1 MIRIMILDDEAI
13 YLEKERKIA
22 HSFFARKGIEHRIE
36 VFQSWEWFIAGLKEE
51 RFDLYIL
58 DIEMSGKNGLEV
70 AREIRRYYADPT
82 MIFITNYM
90 DYAVD
95 AYEVNT
101 YRYIPKTKMEEK
113 LPEAYESLLPE
124 LMKREEQ
131 YYVIEKK
138 GEIEKIAYSDIYYMR
153 KEGKYVVI
161 VHRFGESK
169 IRKSMIHFQEE
180 LKSREFLSV
189 DKGMMVNIRHIMKV
203 KDYEIFMRDGVRIPV
218 GITKYTGVKNAV
230 ADFWRSEP

>member
-1 MIRIMILDDEAI
+1 MCIRD
-13 YLEKERKIA
+13 R
-22 HSFFARKGIEHRIE
+22 
-36 VFQSWEWFIAGLKEE
+36 
-51 RFDLYIL
+51 
-58 DIEMSGKNGLEV
+58 
-70 AREIRRYYADPT
+70 
-82 MIFITNYM
+82 
-90 DYAVD
+90 
-95 AYEVNT
+95 
-101 YRYIPKTKMEEK
+101 
-113 LPEAYESLLPE
+113 
-124 LMKREEQ
+124 

>member
-1 MIRIMILDDEAI
+1 MFLCSDQQANRNL
-13 YLEKERKIA
+13 LCKEDR
-22 HSFFARKGIEHRIE
+22 
-36 VFQSWEWFIAGLKEE
+36 
-51 RFDLYIL
+51 
-58 DIEMSGKNGLEV
+58 
-70 AREIRRYYADPT
+70 
-82 MIFITNYM
+82 
-90 DYAVD
+90 
-95 AYEVNT
+95 YEVNT

-189 DKGMMVNIRHIMKV
+189 KG
-203 KDYEIFMRDGVRIPV
+203 
-218 GITKYTGVKNAV
+218 
-230 ADFWRSEP
+230 

>member
-1 MIRIMILDDEAI
+1 M
-13 YLEKERKIA
+13 
-22 HSFFARKGIEHRIE
+22 
-36 VFQSWEWFIAGLKEE
+36 
-51 RFDLYIL
+51 
-58 DIEMSGKNGLEV
+58 

-189 DKGMMVNIRHIMKV
+189 DKG
-203 KDYEIFMRDGVRIPV
+203 
-218 GITKYTGVKNAV
+218 
-230 ADFWRSEP
+230 

>member
-1 MIRIMILDDEAI
+1 
-13 YLEKERKIA
+13 
-22 HSFFARKGIEHRIE
+22 
-36 VFQSWEWFIAGLKEE
+36 
-51 RFDLYIL
+51 
-58 DIEMSGKNGLEV
+58 MSGKNGLEV

-138 GEIEKIAYSDIYYMR
+138 GEIEKIAYSCLLYT
-153 KEGKYVVI
+153 
-161 VHRFGESK
+161 
-169 IRKSMIHFQEE
+169 
-180 LKSREFLSV
+180 SRCV
-189 DKGMMVNIRHIMKV
+189 
-203 KDYEIFMRDGVRIPV
+203 
-218 GITKYTGVKNAV
+218 
-230 ADFWRSEP
+230 